1 MNICLMFE
9 KTVLSV
15 KNVCIWLGMLLYYHV
30 RLVAMVMITFY
41 YGWRSLKLSVA
52 ASTKSAKF
60 IMWWLSEGLHL
71 ANSLSIFG
79 LWWRLIWVALRS
91 TAKFLTLQNNF
102 PHFILKRKRDFS
114 MLATCRSVLSYLNSW
129 VIR

>member
-71 ANSLSIFG
+71 ANRLNIFHR
-79 LWWRLIWVALRS
+79 W
-91 TAKFLTLQNNF
+91 
-102 PHFILKRKRDFS
+102 
-114 MLATCRSVLSYLNSW
+114 
-129 VIR
+129 